1 LEPYKDI
8 DIKIVGC
15 RKGERLIEPLWLEEE
30 NPTATEYKKLLTL
43 ENKPYDSQRL
53 NKLIEELYPI
63 CYFTS
68 DKESDF
74 RNKEKLLKIVCE
86 DCESLKNFYDELKTT
101 DRKQTDLL

>member
-1 LEPYKDI
+1 M
-8 DIKIVGC
+8 
-15 RKGERLIEPLWLEEE
+15 WLKEE
-30 NPTATEYKKLLTL
+30 NPAATEYKKLLTL